1 MSRDANIPLVLWI
14 TAAVVVHLTGGGSAV
29 QVAQVA
35 QDRADL
41 RAIARGMREQ
51 LHPADTTIELL
62 NENTAPSPD
71 VKVAAPENMPDD
83 PTAKGE
89 PDPDAVADVDKT
101 KPEPEKI
108 KPPPKKPEA
117 PKMLTPPAPSP
128 PPPPPP
134 PPPPLLPKI
143 APLVPAAP
151 APPPPPPPPM
161 EADHRIA
168 VRQNVAKDQPDNPTA
183 NRLADQANHTDQE
196 TVARIRA
203 HDQDDPNPTPGE
215 HKGPRS
221 AEPGNDDH
229 DKIADSDEH
238 KGDAKH
244 APGEAAPASTT
255 AEHNT
260 PPSARP
266 GPVVDKAPPP
276 PSAPGGKGAG
286 ARAALPAPPAAPP
299 PSPGGAGPASPEVVG
314 SDRGTYTL
322 DPANPGGNGKS
333 RVAVKKRTTKSFES
347 PVHVGSIGLGG
358 SGVPGGPNLN
368 LTMAGVE
375 SVVGKEKF
383 KSERAA
389 DGAARRSARLG
400 SFEKNKFDR
409 WRAAI
414 ENYEPS
420 VKEGN
425 QTSLNAAAS
434 PFATYLNTIHNR
446 LHPIFAEEFLD
457 SLESLPKTH
466 ALNGDLVTVLEV
478 VLSPTDGRIVNLG
491 VVRGSGVTAFDV
503 VSLSSVNRAQPFGKA
518 PEIIVSPD
526 GKVYLHWEF
535 HRDRNDACSTRNA
548 FPYLLKAAPP
558 GPTPLAPLA
567 PRKGL
572 GAPPKDDTPGRAPAP
587 MLPLR
592 AH

>member
-14 TAAVVVHLTGGGSAV
+14 TAAMVAHLAGGGGAV
-29 QVAQVA
+29 QVAQVQ

-51 LHPADTTIELL
+51 LHPADTTFEILSDSTEP
-62 NENTAPSPD
+62 TPD
-71 VKVAAPENMPDD
+71 VKVAAPTDKASDD
-83 PTAKGE
+83 PTAKNE
-89 PDPDAVADVDKT
+89 PDPDHDAEPEHT

-108 KPPPKKPEA
+108 KPPEKKAEPPKIEP
-117 PKMLTPPAPSP
+117 PKAAP

-143 APLVPAAP
+143 APAAP
-151 APPPPPPPPM
+151 AAPPPPPPPPI
-161 EADHRIA
+161 EPDHRIA
-168 VRQNVAKDQPDNPTA
+168 VRQNVAKDQPDNPAA
-183 NRLADQANHTDQE
+183 NRIADQANHTAEE
-196 TVARIRA
+196 TMARIRA
-203 HDQDDPNPTPGE
+203 HDQDDPNPTPGAS
-215 HKGPRS
+215 KGPKS
-221 AEPGNDDH
+221 VEPGNDDH
-229 DKIADSDEH
+229 DKVADSEEH
-238 KGDAKH
+238 KGNKDH

-260 PPSARP
+260 PPSPRP
-266 GPVVDKAPPP
+266 GPMVDKAPTP
-276 PSAPGGKGAG
+276 PSAPGGHGQG
-286 ARAALPAPPAAPP
+286 ARAAMPSPPVAPP
-299 PSPGGAGPASPEVVG
+299 PTPGGAGPASPEVTA

-333 RVAVKKRTTKSFES
+333 RVAGKKRTAKNWDS

-358 SGVPGGPNLN
+358 AGVPGGPNLN

-375 SVVGKEKF
+375 KVVGKEKF
-383 KSERAA
+383 KTEREA

-400 SFEKNKFDR
+400 SYEKNKFDR
-409 WRAAI
+409 FRAAI

-434 PFATYLNTIHNR
+434 PFGTYLNTIHNR

-457 SLESLPKTH
+457 SLDSLPKAH
-466 ALNGDLVTVLEV
+466 ALNGDLVTTLEV
-478 VLSPTDGRIVNLG
+478 VLSPAEGRIVRMG
-491 VVRGSGVTAFDV
+491 VVKASGVTAFDV
-503 VSLSSVNRAQPFGKA
+503 VSLSSVQRAAPFGKA

-526 GKVYLHWEF
+526 GNVYLHWEF
-535 HRDRNDACSTRNA
+535 HRDRADACTTRNA
-548 FPYLLKAAPP
+548 FPFLLKVAPP
-558 GPTPLAPLA
+558 GSSQQPALG

-572 GAPPKDDTPGRAPAP
+572 GAPPSDDTPGGVPQP
-587 MLPLR
+587 ILPLR

>member
-1 MSRDANIPLVLWI
+1 MSREANIPLVLWI
-14 TAAVVVHLTGGGSAV
+14 TAAMVAHLAGGESAV

-41 RAIARGMREQ
+41 RAIARGVREQ
-51 LHPADTTIELL
+51 LHPADTTFEVLT
-62 NENTAPSPD
+62 ENTEPTLDA
-71 VKVAAPENMPDD
+71 KVAAPDKAPDD
-83 PTAKGE
+83 PTAKSE
-89 PDPDAVADVDKT
+89 VDPDPAEADKT
-101 KPEPEKI
+101 KVEPEKI
-108 KPPPKKPEA
+108 KPPPVKKAEP
-117 PKMLTPPAPSP
+117 PKVVPPPQASP
-128 PPPPPP
+128 PPPRPP

-143 APLVPAAP
+143 APPVAAAPP
-151 APPPPPPPPM
+151 APPPPPM
-161 EADHRIA
+161 EPDHRIA
-168 VRQNVAKDQPDNPTA
+168 VRQNVTKDQPDNPTA

-196 TVARIRA
+196 TIARIRA
-203 HDQDDPNPTPGE
+203 HDQDDPNPTPGAS
-215 HKGPRS
+215 KGPKS

-229 DKIADSDEH
+229 DKVADSEQH
-238 KGDAKH
+238 KGDEKH
-244 APGEAAPASTT
+244 APGEAAQASTT

-260 PPSARP
+260 PPSPRP
-266 GPVVDKAPPP
+266 GPMVDKAPPP

-286 ARAALPAPPAAPP
+286 ARAALPSAPAAPP
-299 PSPGGAGPASPEVVG
+299 PSPGGAGPASPEVV
-314 SDRGTYTL
+314 SADRGTYSL

-333 RVAVKKRTTKSFES
+333 RVAGKKRTAKSYDS

-358 SGVPGGPNLN
+358 AGAPGGPNLN

-383 KSERAA
+383 KTEREA

-400 SFEKNKFDR
+400 SYEKNKFDR

-414 ENYEPS
+414 ENYEPA

-434 PFATYLNTIHNR
+434 PFATYLTTIHNR

-457 SLESLPKTH
+457 SLESLPKSH
-466 ALNGDLVTVLEV
+466 VLNGDLVTVLEV
-478 VLSPTDGRIVNLG
+478 VLSPAEGRIVGMG

-518 PEIIVSPD
+518 PDVIVSPD

-535 HRDRNDACSTRNA
+535 HRDRNDACTTRNA
-548 FPYLLKAAPP
+548 FPFMLKAAPP
-558 GPTPLAPLA
+558 GPAPLA
-567 PRKGL
+567 PFAPRKGP
-572 GAPPKDDTPGRAPAP
+572 GATPHDDTPGGVPAP